1 MVILGICPSPGD
13 WPLSCFDVTQRRE
26 SVRTLAWAHHLQAE
40 REQVEGE
47 QPARQPANDAAGDA
61 RQRVD
66 LALQTLDYTQ
76 PPAPELLAD
85 LKRLV
90 ESDDVDDLVRRRAA
104 IALARLGSRAPS
116 GVVSLKRVLTEVKS
130 GKERASTLLWVLPAL
145 GRYGLLAHETAANLA
160 LIAFDSHY
168 PEEIQLSAIAAL
180 VEMGAT
186 REGLAV
192 IEKLL
197 TNRHLPL
204 ELRTAGMQGVIAY
217 RQEASM
223 LLPQVMRWL
232 DDEDF
237 ALRAMAAEAIGGFG
251 ERAMVAE
258 ERLAAM
264 FLDDPAPLARESAAQ
279 ALLAIS
285 PQPPLW
291 IINIYDETM
300 TEIAKVEAAMSSES
314 LASTS
319 GRIADDRQA
328 ELALKLAALRLR
340 QLEILQLI
348 GSTRDWQQMVTNP
361 PGRPASSD
369 LNQWKLWR
377 GRFTAALKSDSLKI
391 SLMALEILLRSNA
404 LEGVEWQQVI
414 QRGLLSSSPEERRAT
429 VMLFQK
435 YPWDAQCQ
443 TWLEG
448 LLKELQGQALQIE
461 DQAPA
466 VNTLPRAEQRL
477 ETLQRAD
484 GLAGRPVIDQE
495 MAQYRRLLSQQMAA
509 VRAALRAIETRK
521 VPAP

>member
-13 WPLSCFDVTQRRE
+13 WPLSCFDLTQRRE

-40 REQVEGE
+40 RE

-90 ESDDVDDLVRRRAA
+90 VSHDVDGLVRRRAA

-116 GVVSLKRVLTEVKS
+116 GVVSLKQVLTEVKS
-130 GKERASTLLWVLPAL
+130 AKEPASTLLWVLPAL
-145 GRYGLLAHETAANLA
+145 GRYGSLAHETAADLA
-160 LIAFDSHY
+160 FIAFDSHY

-197 TNRHLPL
+197 TIRHLPL

-300 TEIAKVEAAMSSES
+300 TEIAKVEAAMSSGS
-314 LASTS
+314 LASKAGQLT
-319 GRIADDRQA
+319 DDLQA

-340 QLEILQLI
+340 QLEILQLM
-348 GSTRDWQQMVTNP
+348 GSSRDWQPMATNSA
-361 PGRPASSD
+361 RPHGAAD
-369 LNQWKLWR
+369 LTQWKLWR
-377 GRFTAALKSDSLKI
+377 ARFEAALKSDSLKVG
-391 SLMALEILLRSNA
+391 LLALEILLRSKA
-404 LEGVEWQQVI
+404 FDGVEWQPVI
-414 QRGLLSSSPEERRAT
+414 QRGLFSSSPEERRAT
-429 VMLFQK
+429 VRLFQK

-443 TWLEG
+443 IWLEG
-448 LLKELQGQALQIE
+448 LLKDLQGQALQIE

-466 VNTLPRAEQRL
+466 VNSQAPAEQRL
-477 ETLQRAD
+477 ETLQRID
-484 GLAGRPVIDQE
+484 GLTDRQVVQQAATRQ
-495 MAQYRRLLSQQMAA
+495 QRLLSQQMAA
-509 VRAALRAIETRK
+509 VRAAIRAVETRK

>member
-1 MVILGICPSPGD
+1 MVILGICLSPGD
-13 WPLSCFDVTQRRE
+13 WPLSGFEKATGSKLLRRFI
-26 SVRTLAWAHHLQAE
+26 WADHPQVE
-40 REQVEGE
+40 RKQVEGE
-47 QPARQPANDAAGDA
+47 QPAREPRDDAARDA

-76 PPAPELLAD
+76 PPSPELLAD

-90 ESDDVDDLVRRRAA
+90 ESHDVDDLVRRRAA

-116 GVVSLKRVLTEVKS
+116 GVVSLKQVLTEVKS
-130 GKERASTLLWVLPAL
+130 GKEPARTLLWVLPAL
-145 GRYGLLAHETAANLA
+145 GRYGSLAHETAADLA
-160 LIAFDSHY
+160 LIAFDSNY

-264 FLDDPAPLARESAAQ
+264 FLDDPASLARESAGQ
-279 ALLAIS
+279 ALLAIF

-291 IINIYDETM
+291 IINIYDETV

-314 LASTS
+314 LASIS
-319 GRIADDRQA
+319 GRIADELQA

-340 QLEILQLI
+340 QLEILRLM
-348 GSTRDWQQMVTNP
+348 GSTRDWPQRVKNP
-361 PGRPASSD
+361 AGQPPASE

-377 GRFTAALKSDSLKI
+377 VRFAAALKSDSLKV

-404 LEGVEWQQVI
+404 LESVEWQPVI

-435 YPWDAQCQ
+435 YPWDARCQ

-448 LLKELQGQALQIE
+448 LLKDLQGQSLQVEGQTSDIHA
-461 DQAPA
+461 Q
-466 VNTLPRAEQRL
+466 RGAEQRL
-477 ETLQRAD
+477 ETLQRTDGVAD
-484 GLAGRPVIDQE
+484 RQVVQQAATHQ
-495 MAQYRRLLSQQMAA
+495 RRLLSQQIAA
-509 VRAALRAIETRK
+509 VRAALRSVETRK
-521 VPAP
+521 VSAP